1 MNYRNIKDLNNV
13 ILQNLSVNHC
23 DYRAKAY
30 ISKPDVFCLGT
41 AYNQVAAAA
50 RTSDQHS
57 LCEAN
62 IKIFLESESF
72 KNTLKRDKHSP
83 FPHRYALKCRNKIVK
98 RNQAL
103 PSKQE
108 TN

>member
-1 MNYRNIKDLNNV
+1 MNYRNIKHLNTI

-41 AYNQVAAAA
+41 AYNQAAAA
-50 RTSDQHS
+50 RISDQPS

-72 KNTLKRDKHSP
+72 KNTLKRDKHYP

-98 RNQAL
+98 RNQAE

>member
-1 MNYRNIKDLNNV
+1 MNYRNIKDLNTV
-13 ILQNLSVNHC
+13 ILQNSSINHC

-30 ISKPDVFCLGT
+30 ISKPDVSCLGN

-50 RTSDQHS
+50 ARISDQPA

-72 KNTLKRDKHSP
+72 KTILKRDKHSP
-83 FPHRYALKCRNKIVK
+83 FPDRYALKYRNKIVK
-98 RNQAL
+98 RNQA
-103 PSKQE
+103 
-108 TN
+108 

>member
-41 AYNQVAAAA
+41 AYSQIAAAT
-50 RTSDQHS
+50 R
-57 LCEAN
+57 
-62 IKIFLESESF
+62 ISEQP
-72 KNTLKRDKHSP
+72 L
-83 FPHRYALKCRNKIVK
+83 
-98 RNQAL
+98 
-103 PSKQE
+103 
-108 TN
+108 